1 MSFFADEAA
10 LLTSLMAITQAAGD
24 QALPFFKSGAQ
35 THAEINLK
43 EGGSPVTQADL
54 LLDGFLREHLVAA
67 VPQAGWLSE
76 ESIDNPERL
85 ARSLIFVVDPIDGTK
100 AFIRGD
106 PRWSVSV
113 ALVEDGRTRLAV
125 LHLPALGQTF
135 TARRGFGAHLHQ
147 TAAQPAS
154 VRVSGQTSLTGSKIT
169 GPKRLLD
176 QLRQSGLDFAAKPNV
191 PSLAYRIALVANG
204 EVDLALAAENA
215 HDWDIAASHLILAE
229 AGGRLV
235 SPDGREPLYNTEI
248 PRHGVLLA
256 APQDLVDPLSQ
267 LVLHSSKNVR

>member
-1 MSFFADEAA
+1 MSIFADEAA

-54 LLDGFLREHLVAA
+54 LLDGFLREHLIAA

-76 ESIDNPERL
+76 ESLDNPDRL
-85 ARSLIFVVDPIDGTK
+85 SRSLTFVVDPIDGTK

-106 PRWSVSV
+106 PRWAVSV
-113 ALVEDGRTRLAV
+113 ALVEDGRPILAV

-135 TARRGFGAHLHQ
+135 TARRGFGAQLHQ
-147 TAAQPAS
+147 TMSPPAGVS
-154 VRVSGQTSLTGSKIT
+154 VSGQTTLMGSKIA

-176 QLRQSGLDFAAKPNV
+176 QLSQSGLDFAAAPSV
-191 PSLAYRIALVANG
+191 PSLAYRLALVANG
-204 EVDLALAAENA
+204 ELDLALA
-215 HDWDIAASHLILAE
+215 S
-229 AGGRLV
+229 
-235 SPDGREPLYNTEI
+235 
-248 PRHGVLLA
+248 
-256 APQDLVDPLSQ
+256 
-267 LVLHSSKNVR
+267 